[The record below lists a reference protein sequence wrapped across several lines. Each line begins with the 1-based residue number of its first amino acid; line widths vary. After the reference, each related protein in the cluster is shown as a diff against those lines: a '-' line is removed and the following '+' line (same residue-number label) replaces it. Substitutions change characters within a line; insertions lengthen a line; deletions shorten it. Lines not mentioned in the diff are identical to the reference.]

1 MQLSDFSS
9 IEHFDIGYGALWGKE
24 DSEHVKNDFDRIRSE
39 SENIRDCISWIRKH
53 PEDKELIKRNIDNA
67 KARRTKLLDN
77 FEHKLERTYNDKTV
91 KDFEPL
97 YVTKKVDKVVNTG
110 FTRIA
115 ELVVGESVEFFNTY
129 ACGTG
134 TTTAYVGDTTLETE
148 IARVAIDTS
157 GYATASGAIIKY
169 GAYFATGVPSASI
182 SESGV
187 FDNSVSG
194 AMLFRTVYPAS
205 KVIVHTQNSTFFT
218 LSHAIYQSSV

>member
-1 MQLSDFSS
+1 LQLNDFST

-24 DSEHVKNDFDRIRSE
+24 DSDHVKNDFDKIRLE
-39 SENIRDCISWIRKH
+39 SNNIQECLSWLRRH
-53 PEDKELIKRNIDNA
+53 PEDKEIIKHNLENA
-67 KARRTKLLDN
+67 KARRAKLVEN
-77 FEHKLERTYNDKTV
+77 FEKRLERTYNDKTV

-97 YVTKKVDKVVNTG
+97 YVTKKIDKVVNTG

-115 ELVVGESVEFFNTY
+115 ELIVGESVEFFNSY

-148 IARVAIDTS
+148 IARVAIDDS
-157 GYATASGAIIKY
+157 GYSTASGSIIKY

-187 FDNSVSG
+187 FDNLSSG
-194 AMLFRTVYPAS
+194 AMLFRTVYPTN
-205 KVIVHTQNSTFFT
+205 KVIRHTQNSTFFT